1 MFFLKLLFC
10 GPPRLGKTTTRRR
23 LIGEIL
29 NLLSAN
35 ESNSVQ
41 PSTGV
46 VEFGPDII
54 VKRLFSGAVVVD
66 EVDWCVLKTLLDEAR
81 TLFQILAQRKKTKDD
96 ATNSTPAEDMTNFQ
110 SLKNRSVSNADV
122 PHIVDIFKKAS
133 AQPKFWENVQ
143 YLFRAYLRLEDT
155 GGQPELMDM
164 LPALTIGPGL
174 YLLFVN
180 MEWNLKKKFKM
191 CYQHKLGMTTTPE
204 ESHITLE
211 EMLLST
217 LSSISCSSA
226 SAKRLRSDEVSN
238 NSDLSEVLESSK
250 SVVYIVGTHKD
261 KVTQEQVNQLDTEL
275 QAVIRGTDFFDKGL
289 VRFWSDGK
297 LIVPVDN
304 MSGGVEELKEI
315 KIFLEAAM
323 EKHFKKLKIP
333 AVWLLFSLC
342 FRETEGRTASIE
354 RAFSLSS
361 EFNMSVEET
370 NVALWFL
377 HHHAGVLMYFPNIQ
391 LLEDLVILDNQIVY
405 DSVTFLI
412 LRALSFENV
421 GQAHAEKFRKTGQFV
436 LEDLLASESL
446 VQGGEHIPPEKLIAL
461 LEFLHIIVPIRKLQ
475 DSHLP
480 TEELVIVYL
489 MPCVLRTA
497 SEETLD
503 AMCSDQSRP
512 QFISPLMIR
521 FKCGF
526 VPLGIFQAFIACLIS
541 NQDFSL
547 VEKKMKK
554 NMFQF
559 RFEPLQF
566 LVSFL
571 CYPRFYAFVIS
582 EESIAEYESHKEC
595 VAIRLQVVAALQQ
608 VSSHL
613 NYGYLF
619 EYDFAFECPIHPGKD
634 HLCVVG
640 NQFEATKIM
649 KCLQY
654 HNDRKPVRMESVHTV
669 WFGEVRLSFYSN

>member
-1 MFFLKLLFC
+1 M
-10 GPPRLGKTTTRRR
+10 
-23 LIGEIL
+23 
-29 NLLSAN
+29 
-35 ESNSVQ
+35 
-41 PSTGV
+41 
-46 VEFGPDII
+46 
-54 VKRLFSGAVVVD
+54 
-66 EVDWCVLKTLLDEAR
+66 
-81 TLFQILAQRKKTKDD
+81 
-96 ATNSTPAEDMTNFQ
+96 
-110 SLKNRSVSNADV
+110 
-122 PHIVDIFKKAS
+122 
-133 AQPKFWENVQ
+133 
-143 YLFRAYLRLEDT
+143 EDT
-155 GGQPELMDM
+155 GSQPELMDM
-164 LPALTIGPGL
+164 LPAFTIGPGL
-174 YLLFVN
+174 NLLFVN
-180 MEWNLKKKFKM
+180 LEWNLKKKFKM
-191 CYQHKLGMTTTPE
+191 YYQHKLGMTTTPE

-211 EMLLST
+211 ESLLST

-226 SAKRLRSDEVSN
+226 SAKRLRSDEINS
-238 NSDLSEVLESSK
+238 NSDLSEILESSNP
-250 SVVYIVGTHKD
+250 VVYIFGTHKD
-261 KVTQEQVNQLDTEL
+261 KVTEEQISKLDTDL

-304 MSGGVEELKEI
+304 MNGSIEELKEI
-315 KIFLEAAM
+315 KKLLEAAM

-333 AVWLLFSLC
+333 AVWLFFSLC
-342 FRETEGRTASIE
+342 FRETDGRTASIE

-370 NVALWFL
+370 KVALWFL
-377 HHHAGVLMYFPNIQ
+377 HHHAGVLMYFPNIP

-421 GQAHAEKFRKTGQFV
+421 GQAHAEKFRETGQFV
-436 LEDLLASESL
+436 LEDLIASKSL
-446 VQGGEHIPPEKLIAL
+446 VPGGEYIPPEKLIAL
-461 LEFLHIIVPIRKLQ
+461 LEFLHIIVPIHKLQ
-475 DSHLP
+475 DSHVSREGLD
-480 TEELVIVYL
+480 IVYL

-503 AMCSDQSRP
+503 AICSDQSRP
-512 QFISPLMIR
+512 QSIAPLMIR

-541 NQDFSL
+541 NQHFSL

-571 CYPRFYAFVIS
+571 CYPQFYAFVIS

-595 VAIRLQVVAALQQ
+595 VAIRLQVVEALQQ
-608 VSSHL
+608 VSSHM

-640 NQFEATKIM
+640 KQFEATKIM
-649 KCLQY
+649 KCLQH
-654 HNDRKPVRMESVHTV
+654 HNDRKPVRMGSIHTV
-669 WFGEVRLSFYSN
+669 WFDEVSLSFYSNY